1 MPSITSTGFQTETY
15 NEIFQRFTQ
24 KALELFG
31 SDYVFDKSNFDYVM
45 QGIFTFFVQEMQ
57 EVALNVYF
65 SQDYT
70 QAQGINLN
78 RIAKGKGIFRQAGS
92 FTYQNIQITTD
103 RAVNLQGLDNLATDI
118 NGTGFQVSDNN
129 GNQFIL
135 LDSQNISGAG
145 TYTFSFRAKKL
156 GAISTTINSI
166 TNLDTIILG
175 VVSCS
180 NSTSQSSIGTEEEN
194 DAELRERIRLS
205 YANPSSSST
214 DSLYSKLL
222 NISGVEAVKVYENQ
236 TSEIDAN
243 NIPAKSIWC
252 IIEGGSN
259 ENIANVIYQGKT
271 TCGTK
276 GNSNEIIISQSGQ
289 SIAINFDRP
298 SSLNLYIK
306 FNLKKAISTQT
317 FNLTAIKQY
326 IQSNL
331 SYSISERASLYFPLE
346 KDNTLSMAEIV
357 KEAVQN
363 NGGGGFILGLLISKD
378 NINWSEYLEVNSLS
392 EKFIV
397 NSSNIAITEI

>member
-57 EVALNVYF
+57 EVALNNYL

-70 QAQGINLN
+70 QAQGVSLN

-103 RAVNLQGLDNLATDI
+103 RAVNLQGLDNSATDI

-166 TNLDTIILG
+166 TT
-175 VVSCS
+175 
-180 NSTSQSSIGTEEEN
+180 
-194 DAELRERIRLS
+194 
-205 YANPSSSST
+205 
-214 DSLYSKLL
+214 
-222 NISGVEAVKVYENQ
+222 
-236 TSEIDAN
+236 
-243 NIPAKSIWC
+243 
-252 IIEGGSN
+252 
-259 ENIANVIYQGKT
+259 
-271 TCGTK
+271 
-276 GNSNEIIISQSGQ
+276 
-289 SIAINFDRP
+289 
-298 SSLNLYIK
+298 
-306 FNLKKAISTQT
+306 
-317 FNLTAIKQY
+317 
-326 IQSNL
+326 
-331 SYSISERASLYFPLE
+331 
-346 KDNTLSMAEIV
+346 
-357 KEAVQN
+357 
-363 NGGGGFILGLLISKD
+363 
-378 NINWSEYLEVNSLS
+378 
-392 EKFIV
+392 
-397 NSSNIAITEI
+397 